1 MYIGLLSYSIAA
13 AFFLILLGILLTD
26 RRQEKASK
34 KYLLLATSI
43 STLWA
48 ASAVFQSGRVELLLI
63 YQILE
68 VLRNLF
74 WQQFL
79 LLVLGRAVSA
89 DSEPPVIRYTKIF
102 LYIVALLMVLLTI
115 DRHLTQI
122 IPVLTNKID
131 PLLIGYLAQA
141 VAVLVLLEQMLRNTR
156 QDMMW
161 AVKFFC
167 LGLGGI
173 YAYDFYLYS
182 EAMLFQRLDIMLW
195 QSRGLINALMV
206 PVIGIAISR
215 HPDWSSG
222 IFVSR
227 RVVFHTTALL
237 GGGVYLLII
246 GIGGYYVR
254 NHGGTWG
261 VIAQTLFM
269 FGAIIL
275 LALLLFSETL
285 RAKLRVLINK
295 HFFHYKYDYRDEW
308 LRFIY
313 VLSSFDETIPLPTR
327 SIQAIAQI
335 IESPGGMLWMKRENN
350 IFLPVARW
358 KMPAV
363 YDSENAN
370 TGFIKF
376 MGEHDW
382 VINLDEFEWNPGVY
396 RSRGL
401 FSLPEWLRGLQSAW
415 LVLPL
420 TLHGKMLGFV
430 ILSHA
435 KNRRHNFNW
444 EDLDLL
450 KIACRQAASYLAQ
463 HEAAQ
468 ALSEA
473 RRFDDFN
480 RLSTYMVHDL
490 KNMIAQ
496 LSLIVSNA
504 TKHKN
509 NPLFMDD
516 VISTIE
522 NSVGKMSRL
531 LSNLK
536 DDVRGNEDK
545 ENIEI
550 CELVKR
556 EVDNRKRAGNTPN
569 IELICI
575 EKNIITYA
583 NHDRLASVISHIIQN
598 AQDATPVSG
607 DISIKLHK
615 HINHAIIE
623 IKDTGCGMDEEFISN
638 RLFRPFETTKGKSGM
653 GIGVFEAREFL
664 QRLGGD
670 IEVESEV
677 GKGALFRLHL
687 PLLRE
692 AKSTNLM

>member
-13 AFFLILLGILLTD
+13 VFFLVLLGILLTD
-26 RRQEKASK
+26 RRQDKPSK

-43 STLWA
+43 TFLWA
-48 ASAVFQSGRVELLLI
+48 ASAVSQSSQSEFLLA

-68 VLRNLF
+68 ILRNLF

-79 LLVLGRAVSA
+79 LLVLGRAVST
-89 DSEPPVIRYTKIF
+89 DELPPVIRYAKIS
-102 LYIVALLMVLLTI
+102 LYVVALLMILLVL
-115 DRHLTQI
+115 DRHLTQFL
-122 IPVLTNKID
+122 PLSSSFVD
-131 PLLIGYLAQA
+131 PLIVGYLAQA
-141 VAVLVLLEQMLRNTR
+141 VAVLVLLEQMLRNTL
-156 QDMMW
+156 QEMKW

-182 EAMLFQRLDIMLW
+182 EAMLFQYIDIMLW

-215 HPDWSSG
+215 HPEWSSG

-227 RVVFHTTALL
+227 RVVFHTTTLL
-237 GGGVYLLII
+237 AGGVYLLVI
-246 GIGGYYVR
+246 GFGGYYIR
-254 NHGGTWG
+254 NYSGGWG
-261 VIAQTLFM
+261 VVAQTLFM
-269 FGAIIL
+269 FGAIII

-313 VLSSFDETIPLPTR
+313 VLSSSDETVPLPTR

-335 IESPGGMLWMKRENN
+335 IESPGGMLWMKRDNN
-350 IFLPVARW
+350 KYLPVARW

-363 YDSENAN
+363 YDSENAD
-370 TGFIKF
+370 TDFIKF
-376 MGEHDW
+376 MEEQGW

-396 RSRGL
+396 RRRGF
-401 FSLPEWLRGLQSAW
+401 FSLPEWLRNMQNAW
-415 LVLPL
+415 LVMPL
-420 TLHGKMLGFV
+420 VLQGKMLGFV
-430 ILSHA
+430 VLAHA
-435 KNRRHNFNW
+435 KNRRQNFNW
-444 EDLDLL
+444 EDMDLL

-463 HEAAQ
+463 HETAQ

-504 TKHKN
+504 AKHKN
-509 NPLFMDD
+509 NPLFVDD
-516 VISTIE
+516 VISTVE
-522 NSVGKMSRL
+522 NSVNKMNRL
-531 LSNLK
+531 LSSLK
-536 DDVRGNEDK
+536 DGVRGNEDK
-545 ENIEI
+545 EDIEI
-550 CELVKR
+550 CSLVRR
-556 EVDNRKRAGNTPN
+556 EVESRKRAGNIPN
-569 IELICI
+569 IELKCMD
-575 EKNIITYA
+575 ENIFSNA

-607 DISIKLHK
+607 NIFIKLHK

-623 IKDTGCGMDEEFISN
+623 IEDTGHGMDEDFIRT

-670 IEVESEV
+670 IEVESEL
-677 GKGALFRLHL
+677 GKGTLFRLHL
-687 PLLRE
+687 PLLRKKI
-692 AKSTNLM
+692 A

>member
-13 AFFLILLGILLTD
+13 VFFLVLFGILLTD
-26 RRQEKASK
+26 RRQDKPSR
-34 KYLLLATSI
+34 KYLLLATSV
-43 STLWA
+43 TFLWA
-48 ASAVFQSGRVELLLI
+48 ASAVFQTGQTELLLA

-79 LLVLGRAVSA
+79 LLVLGRAVA
-89 DSEPPVIRYTKIF
+89 ANELPPVIRYTKIL
-102 LYIVALLMVLLTI
+102 LYLISLLMILLI
-115 DRHLTQI
+115 LDRHLTQ
-122 IPVLTNKID
+122 VLPILSRSVD
-131 PLLIGYLAQA
+131 PLIVGYLAQA
-141 VAVLVLLEQMLRNTR
+141 VTVLVLLEQMLRNTL
-156 QDMMW
+156 QEMKW

-182 EAMLFQRLDIMLW
+182 EAMLFQYIDIMLW

-215 HPDWSSG
+215 HPEWSSG
-222 IFVSR
+222 MFVSR
-227 RVVFHTTALL
+227 RVVFHTTTLL
-237 GGGVYLLII
+237 AGGIYLLVI
-246 GIGGYYVR
+246 GSGGYYVR
-254 NHGGTWG
+254 NYSGGWG
-261 VIAQTLFM
+261 VVAQTLFM
-269 FGAIIL
+269 FGAIII

-313 VLSSFDETIPLPTR
+313 VLSSSDETIPLPTR

-335 IESPGGMLWMKRENN
+335 IESPGGMLWMKRDNN
-350 IFLPVARW
+350 KYLPVARW

-363 YDSENAN
+363 YDSEDAG
-370 TGFIKF
+370 TDFIKF
-376 MGEHDW
+376 MEEQGW

-396 RSRGL
+396 RRRGF
-401 FSLPEWLRGLQSAW
+401 FSLPEWLRGMQNAW
-415 LVLPL
+415 LVMPL
-420 TLHGKMLGFV
+420 VLQGKMLGFV
-430 ILSHA
+430 VLAHA
-435 KNRRHNFNW
+435 KNRRQNFNW
-444 EDLDLL
+444 EDMDLL

-496 LSLIVSNA
+496 LSLIISNA
-504 TKHKN
+504 AKHKN
-509 NPLFMDD
+509 NPLFVDD
-516 VISTIE
+516 VISTVE
-522 NSVGKMSRL
+522 NSVNKMNRL
-531 LSNLK
+531 LSSLK
-536 DDVRGNEDK
+536 DGVRGNEDK
-545 ENIEI
+545 EDIEI
-550 CELVKR
+550 CCLVRR
-556 EVDNRKRAGNTPN
+556 EVENRKRAGNTPN
-569 IELICI
+569 IELKCMD
-575 EKNIITYA
+575 ENIFSNA

-607 DISIKLHK
+607 SIFIKLHK

-623 IKDTGCGMDEEFISN
+623 IKDTGHGMDEDFIRT

-670 IEVESEV
+670 IEVESEL
-677 GKGALFRLHL
+677 GKGTLFRLHL
-687 PLLRE
+687 PLLRKKT
-692 AKSTNLM
+692 A

>member
-13 AFFLILLGILLTD
+13 IFFLILLGVLLTD
-26 RRQEKASK
+26 RRQDKPSR
-34 KYLLLATSI
+34 KYLLLATSVSI
-43 STLWA
+43 LWA
-48 ASAVFQSGRVELLLI
+48 GTAAFQSGRVELLLI

-68 VLRNLF
+68 IFRNLF
-74 WQQFL
+74 WQLFL
-79 LLVLGRAVSA
+79 LLVLGRSVAVDNNS
-89 DSEPPVIRYTKIF
+89 SLIHRVKILF
-102 LYIVALLMVLLTI
+102 FIISSLMVLLVL
-115 DRHLTQI
+115 DRHISQF
-122 IPVLTNKID
+122 IPLLPKGID
-131 PLLIGYLAQA
+131 PLLTGYLVQA
-141 VAVLVLLEQMLRNTR
+141 ISVLVLLEQMLRNTR
-156 QDMMW
+156 KDMMW

-182 EAMLFQRLDIMLW
+182 EAMLFQHVDSMLW

-215 HPDWSSG
+215 HPEWSSG
-222 IFVSR
+222 IFLSR
-227 RVVFHTTALL
+227 HVVFHTTTLL
-237 GGGVYLLII
+237 GGGIYLLVI
-246 GIGGYYVR
+246 GFGGYYVR
-254 NHGGTWG
+254 NFGGGWG

-269 FGAIIL
+269 FGAIIIL
-275 LALLLFSETL
+275 VLLLFSETL

-335 IESPGGMLWMKRENN
+335 IESPGGMLWMKRDNN
-350 IFLPVARW
+350 IYLPVARW

-363 YDSENAN
+363 YDSERDD
-370 TGFIKF
+370 TDFIKF
-376 MGEHDW
+376 MEENDW

-396 RSRGL
+396 RSRGF
-401 FSLPEWLRGLQSAW
+401 FSLPEWLRSLQSAW
-415 LVLPL
+415 LVMPL
-420 TLHGKMLGFV
+420 ILQNQMLGFV
-430 ILSHA
+430 VLAHA

-444 EDLDLL
+444 EDIDLL

-504 TKHKN
+504 AKHKN
-509 NPLFMDD
+509 NPLFVDD
-516 VISTIE
+516 VISTVE
-522 NSVGKMSRL
+522 NSVEKMNRL

-536 DDVRGNEDK
+536 DDVRGSEDK
-545 ENIEI
+545 EDIDLCSLI
-550 CELVKR
+550 RR

-569 IELICI
+569 IEMTCA
-575 EKNIITYA
+575 EENIISNA

-607 DISIKLHK
+607 NIYIKLHK

-623 IKDTGCGMDEEFISN
+623 IEDTGCGMDDDFIRT

-670 IEVESEV
+670 IEVESEI
-677 GKGALFRLHL
+677 GKGTLFRLHL
-687 PLLRE
+687 PLQQKKL
-692 AKSTNLM
+692 A

>member
-13 AFFLILLGILLTD
+13 VFFLVLLGILLTD
-26 RRQEKASK
+26 RRQDKPSRK
-34 KYLLLATSI
+34 HLLLATFVSI
-43 STLWA
+43 LWA
-48 ASAVFQSGRVELLLI
+48 VSAVFQSGKVEFLLV
-63 YQILE
+63 YQVLE

-79 LLVLGRAVSA
+79 LLVLGRAVTA
-89 DSEPPVIRYTKIF
+89 DTEPPVIRYSKIF
-102 LYIVALLMVLLTI
+102 VYSISVLMVLLI
-115 DRHLTQI
+115 FDRHLFQI
-122 IPVLTNKID
+122 LPVISKNID
-131 PLLIGYLAQA
+131 LLLVGYLAQA
-141 VAVLVLLEQMLRNTR
+141 VTVLVLLEQMLRNTR
-156 QDMMW
+156 QGMMW
-161 AVKFFC
+161 AVKFFS

-182 EAMLFQRLDIMLW
+182 EAMLFQHVDILLW

-215 HPDWSSG
+215 HPEWSSG
-222 IFVSR
+222 IFISR
-227 RVVFHTTALL
+227 HVVFHTTTLL
-237 GGGVYLLII
+237 GGGIYLLVI
-246 GIGGYYVR
+246 GLGGYYVR
-254 NHGGTWG
+254 SYGGGWG
-261 VIAQTLFM
+261 VVAQTLFM
-269 FGAIIL
+269 FGAIII
-275 LALLLFSETL
+275 LALLLFSESL

-327 SIQAIAQI
+327 TIQAIAQI
-335 IESPGGMLWMKRENN
+335 IESPAGMLWMKRDNN
-350 IFLPVARW
+350 IYIPVARW
-358 KMPAV
+358 NMPAV
-363 YDSENAN
+363 YNSEKPD
-370 TGFIKF
+370 TDFIKF
-376 MGEHDW
+376 MEQQDW
-382 VINLDEFEWNPGVY
+382 IINLDEFEWNPGVY
-396 RSRGL
+396 RSRGF
-401 FSLPEWLRGLQSAW
+401 FSLPEWLRGMQNAW
-415 LVLPL
+415 LVMPL
-420 TLHGKMLGFV
+420 ILQGKMLGFV
-430 ILSHA
+430 VLAHA
-435 KNRRHNFNW
+435 RNRRHNFNW
-444 EDLDLL
+444 EDIDLL

-473 RRFDDFN
+473 RRFDNFN

-504 TKHKN
+504 AKHKN
-509 NPLFMDD
+509 NPLFVDD
-516 VISTIE
+516 VICTIE
-522 NSVGKMSRL
+522 NSVSKMNRL

-536 DDVRGNEDK
+536 DDVRGSEDK
-545 ENIEI
+545 EDIELCGLI
-550 CELVKR
+550 RR

-569 IELICI
+569 IELQCI
-575 EKNIITYA
+575 DDNIIANA

-607 DISIKLHK
+607 NISIKLHK
-615 HINHAIIE
+615 DVNHAIIE
-623 IKDTGCGMDEEFISN
+623 IEDTGYGMDDDFIRT

-677 GKGALFRLHL
+677 GRGTLFRLHL
-687 PLLRE
+687 PLLQE
-692 AKSTNLM
+692 K

>member
-1 MYIGLLSYSIAA
+1 MYIGLLSYSLAA
-13 AFFLILLGILLTD
+13 IFFLVLLGVLLTD
-26 RRQEKASK
+26 RRQDKPSR

-43 STLWA
+43 SILWA
-48 ASAVFQSGRVELLLI
+48 GMAAFQSGKIELLFI
-63 YQILE
+63 YQTLE

-79 LLVLGRAVSA
+79 LLVLGRSICAEDQSPIIYRA
-89 DSEPPVIRYTKIF
+89 KIL
-102 LYIVALLMVLLTI
+102 LYIISALMVVLII
-115 DRHLTQI
+115 DRHLLQF
-122 IPVLTNKID
+122 IPVLAHYID
-131 PLLIGYLAQA
+131 PLLVGYLVQA

-156 QDMMW
+156 KDMVW

-182 EAMLFQRLDIMLW
+182 EAMLFQHVDNMLW

-206 PVIGIAISR
+206 PVIGVAISR
-215 HPDWSSG
+215 HPEWSSG
-222 IFVSR
+222 IFLSR
-227 RVVFHTTALL
+227 RVVFHTTTLL
-237 GGGVYLLII
+237 GGGIYLLVI
-246 GIGGYYVR
+246 GFGGYYVR
-254 NHGGTWG
+254 NFGGGWG

-269 FGAIIL
+269 FGAIII
-275 LALLLFSETL
+275 LALILFSETL

-335 IESPGGMLWMKRENN
+335 IESPGGMLWMKRDNN
-350 IFLPVARW
+350 IYLPVARW
-358 KMPAV
+358 HMAAV
-363 YDSENAN
+363 YDSENAD
-370 TGFIKF
+370 TDFIKF
-376 MGEHDW
+376 MEEHDW

-396 RSRGL
+396 RSRGF
-401 FSLPEWLRGLQSAW
+401 FSLPDWLRSMQNAW
-415 LVLPL
+415 LVMPL
-420 TLHGKMLGFV
+420 ILQDKMLGFV
-430 ILSHA
+430 VLTHA

-444 EDLDLL
+444 EDTDLL

-468 ALSEA
+468 ALSEV

-504 TKHKN
+504 AKHKN
-509 NPLFMDD
+509 NPLFVDD
-516 VISTIE
+516 VVSTVE
-522 NSVGKMSRL
+522 NSVTKMNRL

-536 DDVRGNEDK
+536 DDVRGSEDK
-545 ENIEI
+545 EDIDI
-550 CELVKR
+550 CCLIRR

-569 IELICI
+569 IELICVD
-575 EKNIITYA
+575 EKIISTA

-607 DISIKLHK
+607 NITIKLHK

-623 IKDTGCGMDEEFISN
+623 IEDTGCGMDESFIST

-670 IEVESEV
+670 IEVESEM
-677 GKGALFRLHL
+677 GKGTLFRLHL
-687 PLLRE
+687 PLSRV
-692 AKSTNLM
+692 K

>member
-13 AFFLILLGILLTD
+13 VFFLVLLGILLTD
-26 RRQEKASK
+26 RRQDKPSRK
-34 KYLLLATSI
+34 HLLLASSVSI
-43 STLWA
+43 LWA
-48 ASAVFQSGRVELLLI
+48 ASAVFQSGNVEVLLA
-63 YQILE
+63 YQVLE

-79 LLVLGRAVSA
+79 LHVLGKSVA
-89 DSEPPVIRYTKIF
+89 DNNGSSVIRYIKIV
-102 LYIVALLMVLLTI
+102 LVTLSSLMILLIV
-115 DRHLTQI
+115 DRHLVHI
-122 IPVLTNKID
+122 IPGFSRNYID

-141 VAVLVLLEQMLRNTR
+141 VAVLVLLEQILRNTR
-156 QDMMW
+156 KDMIW

-182 EAMLFQRLDIMLW
+182 EAMLFQHMDVLLW

-206 PVIGIAISR
+206 PVIGVAISR
-215 HPDWSSG
+215 HPEWSSG

-227 RVVFHTTALL
+227 YVVFHTTTLL
-237 GGGVYLLII
+237 GGGIYLLVI
-246 GIGGYYVR
+246 GLGGYYVR
-254 NHGGTWG
+254 NYGGGWG

-269 FGAIIL
+269 FGAISIL
-275 LALLLFSETL
+275 VLLLFSETL

-295 HFFHYKYDYRDEW
+295 HFFHYKYDYHDEW

-313 VLSSFDETIPLPTR
+313 VLSSFDESIPLPTR

-335 IESPGGMLWMKRENN
+335 IESPGGMLWMKRDNDRY
-350 IFLPVARW
+350 LPVARW
-358 KMPAV
+358 NMPAV
-363 YDSENAN
+363 YDSESADSD
-370 TGFIKF
+370 FIKF
-376 MGEHDW
+376 MEEQGW
-382 VINLDEFEWNPGVY
+382 IINLDEFEWNPGVY
-396 RSRGL
+396 RSRGI
-401 FSLPEWLRGLQSAW
+401 FSLPDWLRNMQNAW
-415 LVLPL
+415 LVMPL
-420 TLHGKMLGFV
+420 ILQGQMLGFV
-430 ILSHA
+430 ILAHA
-435 KNRRHNFNW
+435 KNTRNNFNW
-444 EDLDLL
+444 EDMDLL

-463 HEAAQ
+463 QEAAQ

-504 TKHKN
+504 AKHKN
-509 NPLFMDD
+509 NPLFVDD
-516 VISTIE
+516 VISTVE
-522 NSVGKMSRL
+522 NSVNKMNRL
-531 LSNLK
+531 LANLK
-536 DDVRGNEDK
+536 DDVRGKEDK
-545 ENIEI
+545 EDIELCDLI
-550 CELVKR
+550 KR
-556 EVDNRKRAGNTPN
+556 EVENRRRAGNTPN
-569 IELICI
+569 IELNCLD
-575 EKNIITYA
+575 EKLVSNA

-607 DISIKLHK
+607 NISIRLYKQ
-615 HINHAIIE
+615 INHAIIE
-623 IKDTGCGMDEEFISN
+623 IEDTGSGMDENFIRT

-677 GKGALFRLHL
+677 GKGTLFRLHL

-692 AKSTNLM
+692 KMA

>member
-1 MYIGLLSYSIAA
+1 M
-13 AFFLILLGILLTD
+13 
-26 RRQEKASK
+26 
-34 KYLLLATSI
+34 
-43 STLWA
+43 
-48 ASAVFQSGRVELLLI
+48 V
-63 YQILE
+63 
-68 VLRNLF
+68 
-74 WQQFL
+74 
-79 LLVLGRAVSA
+79 LLVL
-89 DSEPPVIRYTKIF
+89 
-102 LYIVALLMVLLTI
+102 
-115 DRHLTQI
+115 DRHISQF
-122 IPVLTNKID
+122 IPLLPKGID
-131 PLLIGYLAQA
+131 PLLTGYLVQA
-141 VAVLVLLEQMLRNTR
+141 ISVLVLLEQMLRNTR
-156 QDMMW
+156 KDMMW

-182 EAMLFQRLDIMLW
+182 EAMLFQHVDSMLW

-215 HPDWSSG
+215 HPEWSSG
-222 IFVSR
+222 IFLSR
-227 RVVFHTTALL
+227 HVVFHTTTLL
-237 GGGVYLLII
+237 GGGIYLLVI
-246 GIGGYYVR
+246 GFGGYYVR
-254 NHGGTWG
+254 NFGGGWG

-269 FGAIIL
+269 FGAIIIL
-275 LALLLFSETL
+275 VLLLFSETL

-335 IESPGGMLWMKRENN
+335 IESPGGMLWMKRDNN
-350 IFLPVARW
+350 IYLPVARW

-363 YDSENAN
+363 YDSERDD
-370 TGFIKF
+370 TDFIKF
-376 MGEHDW
+376 MEENDW

-396 RSRGL
+396 RSRGF
-401 FSLPEWLRGLQSAW
+401 FSLPEWLRSLQSAW
-415 LVLPL
+415 LVMPL
-420 TLHGKMLGFV
+420 ILQNQMLGFV
-430 ILSHA
+430 VLAHA

-444 EDLDLL
+444 EDIDLL

-504 TKHKN
+504 AKHKN
-509 NPLFMDD
+509 NPLFVDD
-516 VISTIE
+516 VISTVE
-522 NSVGKMSRL
+522 NSVEKMNRL

-536 DDVRGNEDK
+536 DDVRGSEDK
-545 ENIEI
+545 EDIDLCSLI
-550 CELVKR
+550 RR

-569 IELICI
+569 IEMTCA
-575 EKNIITYA
+575 EENIISNA

-607 DISIKLHK
+607 NIYIKLHK

-623 IKDTGCGMDEEFISN
+623 IEDTGCGMDDDFIRT

-670 IEVESEV
+670 IEVESEI
-677 GKGALFRLHL
+677 GKGTLFRLHL
-687 PLLRE
+687 PLQQKKL
-692 AKSTNLM
+692 A